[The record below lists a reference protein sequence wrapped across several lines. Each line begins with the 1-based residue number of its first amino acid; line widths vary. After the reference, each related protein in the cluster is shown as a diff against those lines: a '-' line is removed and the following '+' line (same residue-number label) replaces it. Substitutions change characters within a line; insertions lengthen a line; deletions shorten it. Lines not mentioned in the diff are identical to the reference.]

1 MNKEDSNIIKK
12 LSEAVLNH
20 KNQNLKIA
28 EELYKEIISLDP
40 KNNIAFNNLGIIY
53 LSLNKYEKAIKHFET
68 AIKIKTDYL
77 DASKN
82 LDVAKYKLKELEN
95 INHSW
100 KNRISKFPEK
110 GFFIL
115 NELDNRGFFSNSD
128 INQVKD
134 GENQLPLLT
143 WPLLDF
149 LKTIDL
155 SKNELFELGS
165 GNSTIWLSK
174 IFNKV
179 KSFETN
185 KDWYEILK
193 PKLNSNVTLNFTTL
207 EKIYECSFKFK
218 KEDWLLIDFA
228 GKRSKFIKKLIELSD
243 NCLPAQVILDNSE
256 WYRNG
261 AELLI
266 KRGYFEI
273 PFFGFKSGEK
283 NISCSSIFFLKNNF
297 DLKVLSNF
305 FYPKNSQK
313 IDNNW
318 DSLD

>member
-1 MNKEDSNIIKK
+1 M
-12 LSEAVLNH
+12 
-20 KNQNLKIA
+20 
-28 EELYKEIISLDP
+28 
-40 KNNIAFNNLGIIY
+40 
-53 LSLNKYEKAIKHFET
+53 
-68 AIKIKTDYL
+68 
-77 DASKN
+77 
-82 LDVAKYKLKELEN
+82 
-95 INHSW
+95 
-100 KNRISKFPEK
+100 
-110 GFFIL
+110 
-115 NELDNRGFFSNSD
+115 
-128 INQVKD
+128 
-134 GENQLPLLT
+134 PLLT

-174 IFNKV
+174 VFNKV

-207 EKIYECSFKFK
+207 EKIYECSFEFK

-266 KRGYFEI
+266 ERGYFEI

-283 NISCSSIFFLKNNF
+283 NISCSSIFLLKNNF